1 MVIDKDNKTISV
13 GTFELVVA
21 INYIERCVEK
31 ADRTEWKLAPEVT
44 VRRMPVKAQKTA
56 CNRFSSAGRQEV

>member
-1 MVIDKDNKTISV
+1 MKIDKDNKTISV

-31 ADRTEWKLAPEVT
+31 ADRTEWKLVPVVT
-44 VRRMPVKAQKTA
+44 VEKVPVEAPKTA
-56 CNRFSSAGRQEV
+56 QNEAKG

>member
-31 ADRTEWKLAPEVT
+31 ADRTEWKLVPEVT
-44 VRRMPVKAQKTA
+44 VRRMPVKAPKVAQNRQK
-56 CNRFSSAGRQEV
+56 E

>member
-1 MVIDKDNKTISV
+1 MVIDKDNKTIAV

-31 ADRTEWKLAPEVT
+31 ADRTEWKLVPEVT
-44 VRRMPVKAQKTA
+44 VEKVPVERVKKSRR
-56 CNRFSSAGRQEV
+56 

>member
-1 MVIDKDNKTISV
+1 MKIDKDNKTISV

-31 ADRTEWKLAPEVT
+31 ADRTEWKLVPEVT
-44 VRRMPVKAQKTA
+44 VRRMPAKAA
-56 CNRFSSAGRQEV
+56 EVPVNRRKG